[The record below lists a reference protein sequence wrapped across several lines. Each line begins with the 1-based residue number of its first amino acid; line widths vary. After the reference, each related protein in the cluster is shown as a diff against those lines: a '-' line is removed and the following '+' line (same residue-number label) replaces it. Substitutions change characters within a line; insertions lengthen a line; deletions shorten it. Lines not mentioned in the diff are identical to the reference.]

1 MVFMLRWGGL
11 TKVSRN
17 SLGIYISIREFAT
30 LAVKD
35 NMEDLIFQWFFAY
48 LVILLLG
55 LLRGSWSLEQIVVRT
70 KGKREGL

>member
-17 SLGIYISIREFAT
+17 SLGIYVPIREFAT
-30 LAVKD
+30 LAVND

-48 LVILLLG
+48 LVFFA
-55 LLRGSWSLEQIVVRT
+55 SWTFKRFLVTRTNSHSLQ
-70 KGKREGL
+70 L

>member
-17 SLGIYISIREFAT
+17 SLGIYVSIREFAT

-35 NMEDLIFQWFFAY
+35 NMEDLVFLKFWYISSF
-48 LVILLLG
+48 LLPDILG
-55 LLRGSWSLEQIVVRT
+55 GSWSLELIGVRT
-70 KGKREGL
+70 K

>member
-17 SLGIYISIREFAT
+17 SLGSYVSIREFAT

-48 LVILLLG
+48 LVFLLLG
-55 LLRGSWSLEQIVVRT
+55 LLRGSWSLEQIVVTAVIR
-70 KGKREGL
+70 